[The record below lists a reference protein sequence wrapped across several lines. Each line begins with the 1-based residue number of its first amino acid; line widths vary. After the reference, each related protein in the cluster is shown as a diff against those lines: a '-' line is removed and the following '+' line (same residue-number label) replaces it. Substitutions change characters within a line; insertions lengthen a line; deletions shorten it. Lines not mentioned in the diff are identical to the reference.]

1 MKQDSEGTVVC
12 REVYE
17 MQGEVKLD
25 AVRGWAE
32 ARQNRHRS
40 TVDGLRCRETE
51 FVRQNH
57 GVGGIEVTG
66 DKTAVQAVH
75 GIVNKVIDTVRQGND
90 ISHLSLRRMTGNV
103 GGERR
108 PVGGKVGLSDDAFQN
123 KVNIFCLVQD
133 LPSLQTTMII

>member
-40 TVDGLRCRETE
+40 TVHGLRCRETE

-75 GIVNKVIDTVRQGND
+75 GIVEDLGIHLVKVIDTVRQGND
-90 ISHLSLRRMTGNV
+90 IPHLSLRRMTGNV

-108 PVGGKVGLSDDAFQN
+108 AKPYNQK
-123 KVNIFCLVQD
+123 
-133 LPSLQTTMII
+133 T